1 MDMTDRWA
9 DKQKKKK
16 KKKIIGGIAS
26 GRSRGGATGAPP

>member
-16 KKKIIGGIAS
+16 SLGG
-26 GRSRGGATGAPP
+26 GGGDAIAPPSWCRACV